1 MKSLSSIIKN
11 YRTLQGNV
19 ITIGKSKVE
28 QALSQ
33 PVQNLQEEQVEVIQK
48 SDFTY
53 LVEEAKKEAFQ
64 IIEEAKKEAETILNN
79 VELEKENSIN
89 EFYAQKAEL
98 EKRAKEEYESILQEA
113 NKQREAILEQ
123 AYNEKETLLKQA
135 EPEVVEIMTQLLHKI
150 IDAKIIS
157 GREWLTLFVRQAIEK
172 EQLRDHIKVYLS
184 KASYELH
191 QDLLTQTFA
200 TLPITI
206 DLEVDG
212 RLCES
217 ECIIETKTGTIT
229 YNIEKG
235 LEQVIDE
242 MKLLC
247 EKR

>member
-19 ITIGKSKVE
+19 ITIGKSKGE
-28 QALSQ
+28 EALS
-33 PVQNLQEEQVEVIQK
+33 PPAQNLQEEKEEITQK
-48 SDFTY
+48 IDFAY
-53 LVEEAKKEAFQ
+53 LVEEAKKEAFK
-64 IIEEAKKEAETILNN
+64 IIEEAKKEAEAILNN
-79 VELEKENSIN
+79 VKLEKENSIN

-113 NKQREAILEQ
+113 HRQREVILEQ

-150 IDAKIIS
+150 IDTKIIS
-157 GREWLTLFVRQAIEK
+157 GREWLTLFVQQAIEK

-184 KASYELH
+184 KTSFELH
-191 QDLLTQTFA
+191 GDLLTQTFA

-206 DLEVDG
+206 DLEIDG

-217 ECIIETKTGTIT
+217 ECVIETKTGAIT